1 MKTIA
6 NLGLTSL
13 AIITL
18 VFSCKKY
25 DPATAESISDQQT
38 TADST
43 AISSSA
49 AVEKKDSKQKF
60 VRTADIK
67 FKVKNVVKSTYAIE
81 NTTQKF
87 GGFVTYTNLQSNI
100 RDQFKTKISQD
111 STLETTKYTVENQI
125 TIRVPNVQL
134 DTVIKTIAKQ
144 IDFLD
149 YRLIKAD
156 DVSLK
161 LLSNQ
166 LSQKRSAS
174 TQKRVEK
181 AIDTKGKKI
190 NDVMEAENALANQKE
205 ANDNSFIENLSL
217 EDQINFSTIT
227 LQLYQNETIK
237 QELIAGEKDSDAYK
251 PNLGIQI
258 IDSLKNGWY
267 ILETIFVFLINLWP
281 FLLIGFGGFFL
292 YKKYYKK

>member
-6 NLGLTSL
+6 KLGLTSL
-13 AIITL
+13 IIITVL
-18 VFSCKKY
+18 FSCKKADY
-25 DPATAESISDQQT
+25 SSGESADLKMA
-38 TADST
+38 ADST
-43 AISSSA
+43 VVSSSA

-60 VRTADIK
+60 IRTADIK

-81 NTTQKF
+81 NATQKF

-100 RDQFKTKISQD
+100 HDQIKTKISQD
-111 STLETTKYTVENQI
+111 STLETTKYSVENNI
-125 TIRVPNVQL
+125 TIRVPNIQL

-149 YRLIKAD
+149 FRIIKAD

-161 LLSNQ
+161 LLANK
-166 LSQKRSAS
+166 LSQKRSS
-174 TQKRVEK
+174 VSEKRIEK

-190 NDVMEAENALANQKE
+190 NDVIDAENTLANQKE
-205 ANDNSFIENLSL
+205 QNDNSTIENLSL
-217 EDQINFSTIT
+217 EDQVNFSTIT

-237 QELIAGEKDSDAYK
+237 QEITAGEKDPSDYK

-258 IDSLKNGWY
+258 IDALKSGWF
-267 ILETIFVFLINLWP
+267 ILQSILVFFVNLWP
-281 FLLIGFGGFFL
+281 FILIGIAAFFI
-292 YKKYYKK
+292 YKKYGKK

>member
-13 AIITL
+13 VLIIL
-18 VFSCKKY
+18 FFSCKKF
-25 DPATAESISDQQT
+25 DPATSENLEDQQT
-38 TADST
+38 TTDST
-43 AISSSA
+43 AVSSSA
-49 AVEKKDSKQKF
+49 AVEKKDGKQKF
-60 VRTADIK
+60 IRTADIK

-87 GGFVTYTNLQSNI
+87 GGFVTYTSLQSTI
-100 RDQFKTKISQD
+100 SDQVKTKISQD
-111 STLETTKYTVENQI
+111 STLETTKYTVQNDI
-125 TIRVPNVQL
+125 TIRVPNTQL
-134 DTVIKTIAKQ
+134 DTVIKIIAKQ

-149 YRLIKAD
+149 FRLIKAD

-166 LSQKRSAS
+166 LSQKRNTV

-181 AIDTKGKKI
+181 AIDAKGKKI

-205 ANDNSFIENLSL
+205 ANDNSIIEKLSL

-237 QELIAGEKDSDAYK
+237 QEIIASEKDSDAYK

-292 YKKYYKK
+292 YKKYFKK